1 MSGDGFLGTGIGGDS
16 GFLGTGLF
24 GNNKNLKVKGYEM
37 SQALKQYENDA
48 IARRAAIASG
58 QAPSIAQ
65 MAMNQNVDQANRAAM
80 AMAASARGSLN
91 PLLAQREAIRANQE
105 ANLMGAQQSAMMA
118 EEERRNADTIIM
130 NQANA
135 QRGIAANVDMN
146 NVNNVQRQNQANLG
160 ALSGIG
166 QSLMGGGSS
175 TSDEREKKNIDDVS
189 GIAKGI
195 ADFVKHLKPYEYEY
209 KNDEDGTGKKVGI
222 MAQDLEK
229 SKIGKTMVDETP
241 DGKKVVDTN
250 KAIGVLLASVAEL
263 NKKLD
268 KVKGK

>member
-1 MSGDGFLGTGIGGDS
+1 MSGGGFLGTGIGGDS

-24 GNNKNLKVKGYEM
+24 GNNKSIKARGFEM
-37 SQALKQYENDA
+37 SNALKNYENEA
-48 IARRAAIASG
+48 LKRQAAIASG

-65 MAMNQNVDQANRAAM
+65 MAMNQNVDQANRATM
-80 AMAASARGSLN
+80 AMAASARGSSN

-105 ANLMGAQQSAMMA
+105 ANLQAAQQGAMMA
-118 EEERRNADTIIM
+118 EEERRGADAFLV

-135 QRGIAANVDMN
+135 QRGIASSVAMN
-146 NVNNVQRQNQANLG
+146 NASNVQKQQASNTQ

-166 QSLMGGGSS
+166 SAMMM
-175 TSDEREKKNIDDVS
+175 SDEREKKNVEDTS

-195 ADFVKHLKPYEYEY
+195 ADFVKHLKPSEYEY
-209 KNDEDGTGKKVGI
+209 KDEENGTGKKVGI

-268 KVKGK
+268 KVSKK

>member
-1 MSGDGFLGTGIGGDS
+1 MSGGGFLGTGIGGDS

-24 GNNKNLKVKGYEM
+24 GNNKSITTRGFEM
-37 SQALKQYENDA
+37 SQALKNAENAA
-48 IARRAAIASG
+48 IDRQAAIAQG
-58 QAPSIAQ
+58 LAPSIA
-65 MAMNQNVDQANRAAM
+65 AMTMNANTDQANRAAM
-80 AMAASARGSLN
+80 ALAASARGSSN
-91 PLLAQREAIRANQE
+91 PMLAQREAIRANQD
-105 ANLMGAQQSAMMA
+105 ANLQAAQQAAMMA
-118 EEERRNADTIIM
+118 EEERRNADATIM

-135 QRGIAANVDMN
+135 QRGIASNVAMN
-146 NVNNVQRQNQANLG
+146 NAGNVQKQQQSNTQAIAG
-160 ALSGIG
+160 FGQAL
-166 QSLMGGGSS
+166 L
-175 TSDEREKKNIDDVS
+175 SDEREKKNVEDVS

-195 ADFVKHLKPYEYEY
+195 ADFVKHLKPAEYEY
-209 KNDEDGTGKKVGI
+209 KNEENGTGKKVGI